1 MSWAAR
7 RRFIILL
14 IIGIVVVA
22 FLAIVLITAL
32 YKTPSCTDGVQN
44 QSEAGIDCGGPC
56 AYLCT
61 AQVQQPV
68 VLFTKV
74 LKNADGRVDVI
85 ALVENKNTNA
95 AAKNVPYNITFY
107 GADQIFIQ
115 KVSGTL
121 DFPPN
126 TAIPVFVPGISSGLP
141 AGQAGKQKV
150 TSAFLEI
157 TASAQ
162 QWFATTDDPRIVPIV
177 LNAIKGGTTSEPR
190 IEAILENP
198 GVTILNNVQ
207 VIVIVYNDKKE
218 IIAAS
223 KTIVPTIMGQGQA
236 VATFTWNSAFAS
248 LPTLIEVLP
257 IILLP

>member
-1 MSWAAR
+1 V
-7 RRFIILL
+7 ILL
-14 IIGIVVVA
+14 IIGIIIAA
-22 FLAIVLITAL
+22 FLAIILIATL
-32 YKTPSCTDGVQN
+32 YKTPSCTDGIQN
-44 QSEAGIDCGGPC
+44 QNEPGIDCGGPC

-61 AQVQQPV
+61 AQLQQPV

-95 AAKNVPYNITFY
+95 AAKNVPYNITLY
-107 GADQIFIQ
+107 GINQIFIQ

-121 DFPPN
+121 DLPPN
-126 TAIPVFVPGISSGLP
+126 TTIPVFVPGISS
-141 AGQAGKQKV
+141 GKQKV

-157 TASAQ
+157 TASAP
-162 QWFATTDDPRIVPIV
+162 QWFATTADPRIVPIV

-198 GVTILNNVQ
+198 GVITLNNVQ

-218 IIAAS
+218 IIAVS
-223 KTIVPTIMGQGQA
+223 RTVIPTIQGQA

-248 LPTLIEVLP
+248 LPTLIEILP
-257 IILLP
+257 IISLP